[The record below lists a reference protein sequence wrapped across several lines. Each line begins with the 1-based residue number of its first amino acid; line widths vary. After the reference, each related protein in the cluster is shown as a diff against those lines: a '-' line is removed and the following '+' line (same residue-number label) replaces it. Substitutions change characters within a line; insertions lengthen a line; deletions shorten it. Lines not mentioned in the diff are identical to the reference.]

1 MNLEKL
7 SGQLQTI
14 NGKFDYINQGGCG
27 KFALALGKK
36 LEKEDVR
43 FKYVLVSYADR
54 DVPTLLSSVRK
65 FIEYTNTL
73 EDTNQNRAENGFL
86 IVHILIYHK
95 GKFIDSEGVHNSLY
109 DAGYGSSCRLS
120 AILEK
125 SRLENWCNSPTW
137 NTTFADY
144 QMGAISREI
153 NKIKLN

>member
-14 NGKFDYINQGGCG
+14 NEKFDRINHGGCG

-36 LEKEDVR
+36 LEKENVK

-54 DVPTLLSSVRK
+54 NIPTLLSSVRK
-65 FIEYTNTL
+65 FTEYTNTV
-73 EDTNQNRAENGFL
+73 EDTNENRVKNGFL
-86 IVHILIYHK
+86 IIHILIYYK
-95 GKFIDSEGVHNSLY
+95 GKFIDSGGVYNNIS
-109 DAGYGSSCRLS
+109 DAGYDSSCRLS

-125 SRLENWCNSPTW
+125 SRLENWCNSSTW

-144 QMGAISREI
+144 QMGAIRREI